1 MPRPFLSFLVFGNAR
16 QPTYVGKTSA
26 GDQTFSCESCH
37 FQNSA
42 TDPTCSFFN
51 GCANF
56 DIFTP
61 GSRVIVRHYTYN
73 GFAISITWAN
83 DIDFENLTVRTGPGV
98 GIGAHDGG
106 GYRGFRLA
114 NSHITRGPE
123 RLISTASDVLDLTM
137 QADVIVE
144 NNDIGYQ
151 GDDSVAVSPTVFS
164 VATANADRNQISVVG
179 SCDPDPMDVPI
190 PGDGLAFFDSNFHY
204 QGTARVTAA
213 NNTVC
218 GSPVLTLNRPITGLN
233 TTYSLI
239 DLTQQATARYIVR
252 NNLAH
257 ECRCHGIITNSPYGW
272 IDNNVYF
279 DNSAGGIGL
288 VGGSGF
294 GPGSTNLLMS
304 NNYISDS
311 GQSTQYSGTIAVFAP
326 TATGQIL
333 DQPLFEKLR
342 FSNNVFENVLGPAM
356 IATSARYL
364 SIDNTVIV
372 NSNLDR
378 ADPIRYGTIPTLDS
392 IIVYDSGDGSVCGTL
407 TSGDTTGP
415 VGIDPTAKSVA
426 VQASC
431 H

>member
-83 DIDFENLTVRTGPGV
+83 DIDFENLTLRTGPGV

-151 GDDSVAVSPTVFS
+151 GDDSIAVSPTVFS
-164 VATANADRNQISVVG
+164 VATANE
-179 SCDPDPMDVPI
+179 
-190 PGDGLAFFDSNFHY
+190 
-204 QGTARVTAA
+204 TAIRSRSWVRV
-213 NNTVC
+213 
-218 GSPVLTLNRPITGLN
+218 
-233 TTYSLI
+233 
-239 DLTQQATARYIVR
+239 
-252 NNLAH
+252 
-257 ECRCHGIITNSPYGW
+257 
-272 IDNNVYF
+272 
-279 DNSAGGIGL
+279 
-288 VGGSGF
+288 
-294 GPGSTNLLMS
+294 
-304 NNYISDS
+304 
-311 GQSTQYSGTIAVFAP
+311 
-326 TATGQIL
+326 
-333 DQPLFEKLR
+333 
-342 FSNNVFENVLGPAM
+342 
-356 IATSARYL
+356 
-364 SIDNTVIV
+364 
-372 NSNLDR
+372 
-378 ADPIRYGTIPTLDS
+378 IPTRWMSPFLAMRWLSSTPTSS
-392 IIVYDSGDGSVCGTL
+392 IRA
-407 TSGDTTGP
+407 P
-415 VGIDPTAKSVA
+415 R
-426 VQASC
+426 ASRLRITWFAA
-431 H
+431 HRF